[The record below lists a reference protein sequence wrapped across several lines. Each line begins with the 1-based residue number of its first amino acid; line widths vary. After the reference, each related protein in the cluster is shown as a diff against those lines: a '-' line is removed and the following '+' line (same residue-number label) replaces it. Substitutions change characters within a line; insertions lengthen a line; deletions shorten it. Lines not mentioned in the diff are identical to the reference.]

1 MMGRRKGELQMDV
14 HSCEY
19 LNKKD
24 TDEHPSVR

>member
-1 MMGRRKGELQMDV
+1 MGRRKGELQMDV

-19 LNKKD
+19 LNNKD

>member
-1 MMGRRKGELQMDV
+1 MGRRKGELQMDV
-14 HSCEY
+14 HSNEY